1 MLCEACKERTATIHL
16 TEVSNGQR
24 SETHLCQQCA
34 RQKGLVISSQ
44 VPFNELLNTLLSTQA
59 DKTTGDSE
67 GKSAPG
73 SDRACPVCGMTLRR
87 FAKEPLLGC
96 PHDYVA
102 FEEPLRK
109 LIERTQEG
117 ASAHVGRVPKHTG
130 GRHFQRLTLIRLR
143 QELQQAI
150 DQEDY
155 EAAVQ
160 LRDEISKCES
170 S

>member
-1 MLCEACKERTATIHL
+1 MQCQLCNKHATVHL
-16 TEVSNGQR
+16 TEIVNGHKT
-24 SETHLCQQCA
+24 EKHLCEECA
-34 RQKGLVISSQ
+34 IKEGVTVKAH
-44 VPFNELLNTLLSTQA
+44 VPINDLLNNLMTAQKESQQIEDMTCPECNMTWRQFR
-59 DKTTGDSE
+59 
-67 GKSAPG
+67 KSG
-73 SDRACPVCGMTLRR
+73 
-87 FAKEPLLGC
+87 LLGC

-117 ASAHVGRVPKHTG
+117 ASTHVGRVPRHTG

-150 DQEDY
+150 EQEDY

-170 S
+170 N